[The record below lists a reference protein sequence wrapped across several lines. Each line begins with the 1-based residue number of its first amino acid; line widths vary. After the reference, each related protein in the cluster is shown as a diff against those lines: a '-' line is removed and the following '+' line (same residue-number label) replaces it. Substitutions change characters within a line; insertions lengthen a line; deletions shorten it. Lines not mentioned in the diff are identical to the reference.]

1 LGKKITDILLKAIM
15 TGGIGVGG
23 ANAFWELFIK
33 NDIPKAL
40 ASALIGVGISY
51 GAKMLMPIH
60 KCNEERADRYQQ
72 LEEYLKAKEWRKADK
87 ETYRLMITAVGK
99 DDGQGF
105 SEDDFR
111 NFPCDELL
119 TIDRLWVKHSDG
131 LYGFSVQKQ
140 IYEECGGKLDFTFP
154 SNKTWNEFCDRVAWK
169 DKGKYLTSYSDLFN
183 KNFMRKFQQLEE
195 YLKAKEWEKADQET
209 YRLMMT
215 AIGKEYGD
223 WFSQDELR
231 NFPCD
236 ELLAIDRLWVKHS
249 NGLYG
254 FSVQKQIYE
263 ECGGKL
269 DFTFPTDDT
278 WNKFC
283 DRVAWKHKGSL
294 TSYSMIY
301 GKNLRKADQL
311 KYNNSGHLPLG
322 MKLYCVDGV
331 FWLNWGGGSYYRG
344 VVDFGWEVSFLAS
357 RLVNCSR

>member
-1 LGKKITDILLKAIM
+1 MGKKITDILLKAIM

-140 IYEECGGKLDFTFP
+140 IYEECGGKLDFT
-154 SNKTWNEFCDRVAWK
+154 S
-169 DKGKYLTSYSDLFN
+169 
-183 KNFMRKFQQLEE
+183 
-195 YLKAKEWEKADQET
+195 
-209 YRLMMT
+209 
-215 AIGKEYGD
+215 
-223 WFSQDELR
+223 
-231 NFPCD
+231 
-236 ELLAIDRLWVKHS
+236 
-249 NGLYG
+249 
-254 FSVQKQIYE
+254 
-263 ECGGKL
+263 
-269 DFTFPTDDT
+269 PTDDT

-283 DRVAWKHKGSL
+283 DRVAWKIS
-294 TSYSMIY
+294 TSYSDAFN
-301 GKNLRKADQL
+301 KNVI
-311 KYNNSGHLPLG
+311 NNSGHLPCLDKG
-322 MKLYCVDGV
+322 DGT
-331 FWLNWGGGSYYRG
+331 GSTGRSLREDDG
-344 VVDFGWEVSFLAS
+344 IG
-357 RLVNCSR
+357 R